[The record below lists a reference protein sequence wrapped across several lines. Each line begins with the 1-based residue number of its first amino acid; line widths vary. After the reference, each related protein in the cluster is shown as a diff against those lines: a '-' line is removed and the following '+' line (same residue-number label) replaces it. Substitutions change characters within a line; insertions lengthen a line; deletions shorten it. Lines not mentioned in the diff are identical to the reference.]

1 MNSQGTVKKKTNMVF
16 IVSLMITLAIVAWGV
31 FAPENFEAVGSLA
44 FGILTGQFGW
54 FYTASVAAFLLFSLW
69 IGFSKYGNIRLG
81 ADDSKPEY
89 STVSWFSMLF
99 SAGMGIGL
107 IFWGVA
113 EPLNHYLSPLY
124 VEPGTGAAAEFA
136 IEKSFL
142 HWALHPWACFAVM
155 ALALAFMQFRKNKKG
170 QISSIFIPLVG
181 EEKVNGWF
189 GKTIDVLAIFA
200 TVAGV
205 ATSLGLGTM
214 QINSGLNYLFGVPE
228 SKTVQIAII
237 VIVTCLFILSA
248 VSGIGRGIKILSNT
262 NMIFAGLIVV
272 IAFLVGPKVM
282 ALGFFTEGIGN
293 YFQNI
298 VGETFAIGAF
308 GEAEWFGGWTVF
320 YWAWWIAW
328 APFVGSFIA
337 RISKGRTIREFVAGV
352 LLVPSLLTFIWFS
365 VFGSM
370 GINLGPEIA
379 AEAIKTTSTACFVVF
394 SHYPL
399 GTLLSLIT
407 LVLVC
412 TFFITSADSATFVL
426 GVFSSDGNLDPSNKI
441 KVVWGLLESALALVL
456 LVGTENGLSMLQS
469 ISIVGAFPFA
479 FVMIGAIFALVK
491 LVRTDSGY
499 EEATENKKVAD
510 FTDPGLPELESELAK
525 LNPAIATTKE

>member
-1 MNSQGTVKKKTNMVF
+1 MNSQGETKKSNTVLIF
-16 IVSLMITLAIVAWGV
+16 GLIITLAIVAWGV
-31 FAPENFEAVGSLA
+31 ISPGSFEEIGNYLFAV
-44 FGILTGQFGW
+44 LTGDFGW
-54 FYTASVAAFLLFSLW
+54 FYTASVGGFLVFSIW
-69 IGFSKYGNIRLG
+69 IGLSKYGNIKLG

-89 STVSWFSMLF
+89 STTSWFAMLF

-113 EPLNHYLSPLY
+113 EPLNHFMSPLGAD
-124 VEPGTGAAAEFA
+124 PGTGAAAEFA

-142 HWALHPWACFAVM
+142 HWGLHPWACFAVM

-181 EEKVNGWF
+181 EERVNGWF
-189 GKTIDVLAIFA
+189 GKLIDILAIFA

-214 QINSGLNYLFGVPE
+214 QINSGLSYLFGIPE
-228 SKTVQIAII
+228 SKGVQIAII
-237 VIVTCLFILSA
+237 LIVTCLFILSA
-248 VSGIGRGIKILSNT
+248 VSGIGRGIKILSNI
-262 NMIFAGLIVV
+262 NMILATAIVA
-272 IAFLVGPKVM
+272 IAFIIGPKVM
-282 ALGFFTEGIGN
+282 ALGFMTEGIGN
-293 YFQNI
+293 YFQSI

-308 GEAEWFGGWTVF
+308 SEDSAWYGGWTVF

-337 RISKGRTIREFVAGV
+337 RISKGRTIREFVGGV
-352 LLVPSLLTFIWFS
+352 LLVPALLTFIWFGI
-365 VFGSM
+365 FGAL
-370 GINLGPEIA
+370 GINLGA
-379 AEAIKTTSTACFVVF
+379 DVASEAIQTTSTACFVVF

-399 GTLLSLIT
+399 GTVLSLIT

-441 KVVWGLLESALALVL
+441 KIIWGLLESALALVL

-479 FVMIGAIFALVK
+479 FVMLGAMVALFK
-491 LVRTDSGY
+491 LVTTDSAY
-499 EEATENKKVAD
+499 EPGIEMEKDYGSSGLKKDQVVS
-510 FTDPGLPELESELAK
+510 ELEPSVVLEE
-525 LNPAIATTKE
+525 N

>member
-1 MNSQGTVKKKTNMVF
+1 MNSQETVKKKWNPVL
-16 IVSLMITLAIVAWGV
+16 IISLIITLTIVAWGV
-31 FAPENFEAVGSLA
+31 FAPENFEEVGSFA
-44 FGILTGQFGW
+44 FGLLTGSFGW
-54 FYTASVAAFLLFSLW
+54 FYTASVGAFLLFSLW
-69 IGFSKYGNIRLG
+69 IGFSKYGNIKLG

-89 STVSWFSMLF
+89 STTSWFAMLF

-113 EPLNHYLSPLY
+113 EPLNHYLNPLY

-170 QISSIFIPLVG
+170 LISSIFIPLVG
-181 EEKVNGWF
+181 EKIVNGWF
-189 GKTIDVLAIFA
+189 GKTIDILAVFA

-214 QINSGLNYLFGVPE
+214 QINSGLNFLFGVPE
-228 SKTVQIAII
+228 SKTIQIIII
-237 VIVTCLFILSA
+237 VVVTCLFILSA

-262 NMIFAGLIVV
+262 NMVLAAAIVI
-272 IAFLVGPKVM
+272 IAFLVGPKVTT
-282 ALGFFTEGIGN
+282 LSFLTEGIGN
-293 YFQNI
+293 YFQSI

-308 GEAEWFGGWTVF
+308 GESEWYGGWTIF

-352 LLVPSLLTFIWFS
+352 LLVPSILTFIWFS

-370 GINLGPEIA
+370 GISLGPDIA
-379 AEAIKTTSTACFVVF
+379 AEAIKSTSTACFVVF

-399 GTLLSLIT
+399 GILLSIVT

-426 GVFSSDGNLDPSNKI
+426 GVFSSNGNLDPSNKI
-441 KVVWGLLESALALVL
+441 KVVWGILESSLALVL
-456 LVGTENGLSMLQS
+456 LVGTESGLSMLQS
-469 ISIVGAFPFA
+469 VSIVAAFPFA
-479 FVMIGAIFALVK
+479 FVMIGAMFAMVK
-491 LVRTDSGY
+491 LVRTDPGY
-499 EEATENKKVAD
+499 EETADKMGIPDFKDPVFPDIDNELSKLITKPALTE
-510 FTDPGLPELESELAK
+510 E
-525 LNPAIATTKE
+525 